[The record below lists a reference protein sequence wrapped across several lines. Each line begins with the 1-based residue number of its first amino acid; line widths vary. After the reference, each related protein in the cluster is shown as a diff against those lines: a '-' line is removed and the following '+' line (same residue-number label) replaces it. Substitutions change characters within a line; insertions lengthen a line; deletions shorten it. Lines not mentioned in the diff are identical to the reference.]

1 MVMIMDATDWGMA
14 IEDDLRQSAWERSRP
29 QPTLWSQWN
38 TYVNLCCHDQLLQWL
53 QNQDFPQARSAQSLT
68 QHFAYWHQGTGFA
81 IELDHVRLIGIPSE
95 SIDHSELLVPA
106 DWVDRS
112 DNLGD
117 YYIAVHLSADG
128 SALQLVGYTTHQHL
142 KQTGEFDPID
152 RTYSIPQEDLTTDFN
167 LLWLTYPRYSAEQ
180 TRAIVAS
187 NVLANVQ
194 STVQS
199 TVQSNIQSSVERLD
213 QSITRLG
220 NWLQGQVDDLWQS
233 LEEGLSGNLV
243 PSLVPIPVRGA
254 IADTVANTADETSQV
269 RRVKL
274 LSFPSGNLGLVVEIG
289 NVNPISN
296 MTDLQIKIM
305 AIPDSTAIT
314 DEIQLRLLTIDR
326 TELDQITAAS
336 TEMIQLEFEA
346 EYGEAFIVEVS
357 CEGEVR
363 SESFMI

>member
-1 MVMIMDATDWGMA
+1 MVMIMDATDWGME
-14 IEDDLRQSAWERSRP
+14 IEADLRQSAWERSRP

-38 TYVNLCCHDQLLQWL
+38 TYVNLCCQEQILQYL
-53 QNQDFPQARSAQSLT
+53 QNQDFPQARSAQDVT
-68 QHFAYWHQGTGFA
+68 QNFAHWHHGTGFA

-106 DWVDRS
+106 EWVDRA
-112 DNLGD
+112 DQIGD
-117 YYIAVHLSADG
+117 YYIAVNLSADG
-128 SALQLVGYTTHQHL
+128 SELKLVGYTTHQHL

-167 LLWLTYPRYSAEQ
+167 LLWLTYPRYSSEQ
-180 TRAIVAS
+180 TRAIVPS
-187 NVLANVQ
+187 NVLANVT
-194 STVQS
+194 SSV
-199 TVQSNIQSSVERLD
+199 QSSVERID

-254 IADTVANTADETSQV
+254 IADAVDETSQV

-274 LSFPSGNLGLVVEIG
+274 LSFPSGNLGLVVEIS
-289 NVNPISN
+289 NVNPIPN
-296 MTDLQIKIM
+296 LTDLQIKITV
-305 AIPDSTAIT
+305 IPDSTTIT

-326 TELDQITAAS
+326 TELDQTTAAS

-346 EYGEAFIVEVS
+346 EYGEAFIIEVS
-357 CEGEVR
+357 CDGEVR
-363 SESFMI
+363 SESFMV